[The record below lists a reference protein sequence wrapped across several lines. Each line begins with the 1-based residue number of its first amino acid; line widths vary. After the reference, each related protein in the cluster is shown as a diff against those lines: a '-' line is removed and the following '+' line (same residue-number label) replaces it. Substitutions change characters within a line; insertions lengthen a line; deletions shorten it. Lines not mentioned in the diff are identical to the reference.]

1 MKQRSV
7 RKEDAQRR
15 DILMFTPEIEARS
28 GLDFRTSETQP
39 RTVPFDD
46 MLVCC
51 QGMCKRTNPGQLS
64 PPNPQN
70 LSNSPPPSP
79 PRKKK
84 NYIYQTENLV
94 NRTVFSK
101 IRLCSIRQTNKKQF
115 KLYSFVVLVTLG
127 DGKFFTCHCI
137 LQAS

>member
-64 PPNPQN
+64 PPNLQN

-84 NYIYQTENLV
+84 ITFIKL
-94 NRTVFSK
+94 K
-101 IRLCSIRQTNKKQF
+101 IWSIELCSQ
-115 KLYSFVVLVTLG
+115 TLG
-127 DGKFFTCHCI
+127 FVQSDKQTKSSLSSIALLYLLH
-137 LQAS
+137 